1 MRIAQTLALVLVLT
15 LGLAACGRDAGGE
28 ALPGVRLG
36 MSPRDIRDRFDE
48 GGQGTWQ
55 TKVGGGAGA
64 SDDTVLEWTA
74 TSPQSRATQARF
86 EFHLGMLVAIRAH
99 LREGIPAERVES
111 TPQDGHR
118 PHPSGRRNR
127 GDAPRP
133 GLPRRTTKKPSLSRA
148 ALVSATRPR
157 ATANDAQN
165 FRSVTM
171 HRGLVP
177 ADSPPL

>member
-111 TPQDGHR
+111 TPKTVTV
-118 PHPSGRRNR
+118 
-127 GDAPRP
+127 
-133 GLPRRTTKKPSLSRA
+133 RTPQGGGTEVTLLARDCPTHHEEAESLASRA
-148 ALVSATRPR
+148 R
-157 ATANDAQN
+157 
-165 FRSVTM
+165 
-171 HRGLVP
+171 
-177 ADSPPL
+177 